1 MPTIGLR
8 TLRPATPTAE
18 PPDWPAVS
26 RGLHRL
32 AVALCGSQNEADDL
46 TQQTLL
52 ILLTR
57 RPDRVGHVGYARQ
70 TLTRLWLDRQRS
82 LRRRARRLALL
93 AASPLQLAPA
103 PRHDEVARLRAQ
115 LDLLPPRQKLVL
127 TLRLIEELTCEQ
139 IAELL
144 ECDPGAV
151 RSTLHLARRRVR
163 LALGEG
169 P

>member
-8 TLRPATPTAE
+8 TLRPATPNAE

-32 AVALCGSQNEADDL
+32 AAALCGNHDEADDL

-52 ILLTR
+52 VLLTR

-70 TLTRLWLDRQRS
+70 TLSRLWLDRQRS

-93 AASPLQLAPA
+93 AASPLHLSPA
-103 PRHDEVARLRAQ
+103 PRHDEVARLRSQ
-115 LDLLPPRQKLVL
+115 IDLLPARQKLVL
-127 TLRLIEELTCEQ
+127 TLRLVEELSCEQ
-139 IAELL
+139 IAEVLG
-144 ECDPGAV
+144 CDAGAV
-151 RSTLHLARRRVR
+151 RSSLHLARRRVR